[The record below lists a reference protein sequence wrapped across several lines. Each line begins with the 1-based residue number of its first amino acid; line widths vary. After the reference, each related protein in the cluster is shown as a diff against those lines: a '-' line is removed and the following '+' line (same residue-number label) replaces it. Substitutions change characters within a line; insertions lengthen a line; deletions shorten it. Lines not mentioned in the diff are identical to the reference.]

1 MSEHKFYS
9 LNVRSVKAET
19 ADTNTV
25 TFDIPEDL
33 KSTFAYKQ
41 GQYLTLKF
49 NLNGEEV
56 RRAYSMSS
64 SPMEDGIAV
73 TVKRV
78 KGGLVSNHIGDKVQA
93 GTQIEVMRPEGRFY
107 TKLSPEQ
114 KKTYYLFG
122 AGSGITPLMS
132 ILKTVL
138 EEEPKSTVYLF
149 YGNRKEDGIIFQSD
163 LGILQKRYAGQL
175 VVEHI
180 LSQPKKE
187 KGGWFSKGKTTWTG
201 KVGRLGASN
210 VKEFIKEHPARSKD
224 SEYFIC
230 GPGDMITSVE
240 RTLKNM
246 DLPAANIH
254 AEHFTSNVADEDK
267 VKGAAGSLVTAHL
280 NGETVQVNVPSDKT
294 ILDVLIKEGY
304 DPPYSCTSG
313 ACSTCLAKT
322 LKGSVKMDV
331 HYAIDDDEIAQGFIL
346 TCQSHPMTA
355 EVEVTYEV

>member
-1 MSEHKFYS
+1 MSNHTFYS

-19 ADTNTV
+19 ADTNTI
-25 TFDIPEDL
+25 TFDIPADL

-49 NLNGEEV
+49 DLNGQEA

-64 SPMEDGIAV
+64 SPMEDGISV

-78 KGGLVSNHIGDKVQA
+78 KDGLVSNHIGDNVRA
-93 GTQIEVMRPEGRFY
+93 GTPIEVMPPEGRFY

-132 ILKTVL
+132 ILKTIL
-138 EEEPKSTVYLF
+138 EQEPKSSVHLF
-149 YGNRKEDGIIFQSD
+149 YGNRNEDSIIFKSD
-163 LGILQKRYAGQL
+163 LDALQSRYAGQL
-175 VVEHI
+175 SVEHI

-187 KGGWFSKGKTTWTG
+187 KSGWLSRAKISWTG
-201 KVGRLGASN
+201 KVGRLGAKTI
-210 VKEFIKEHPARSKD
+210 KEFLAAHPAHAQQ

-230 GPGDMITSVE
+230 GPGDMITTVE

-246 DLPAANIH
+246 NIPADTIH
-254 AEHFTSNVADEDK
+254 AEHFTSSVAEGDK
-267 VKGAAGSLVTAHL
+267 VKGVEGSLVTVQL
-280 NGETVQVNVPSDKT
+280 NGEAIQIAVPSGKT
-294 ILDVLIKEGY
+294 ILDTLIKEGY

-322 LKGSVKMDV
+322 IKGKVKMDV
-331 HYAIDDDEIAQGFIL
+331 HYAIDDDEVAQGFIL
-346 TCQSHPMTA
+346 TCQSHPMTD
-355 EVEVTYEV
+355 EVEVTYDV